1 MKRIA
6 RFYWQIIVLCA
17 MIAVGTII
25 SSNLTFA
32 QERAVK
38 APAPTFFPGNNS
50 GVTFDKDGMVKELH
64 VRDADLRQILQMLSA
79 QNKTNIITS
88 KDVKGKVTVDL
99 YGVTFSEAL
108 DAVLTSAGFGYIR
121 KGNFIYVYTKKE
133 LEKIQASQR
142 KLAMKIFRL
151 NYITASDA
159 KDLITPAMSKDG
171 TISTTPDAKTGIPS
185 SADEAGGNNYATS
198 DVIVVKDYPENLE
211 KITKIIKK
219 VDVRPRQVLI
229 EATILSATLTEDN
242 ALGIDLN
249 ALAGVDFR
257 SLGYTST
264 DLTSI
269 TPGAV
274 PAAQFDKASAHFK
287 TDFASGVPQ
296 GGLSI
301 GFVYNQ
307 IAFFI
312 RALESVT
319 DVGVL
324 ANPKILVMNKQRGE
338 IMIGNKDGYLTT
350 TVTETTSTQTVEFL
364 ETGTQLIVRPYIA
377 DDGYVRL
384 EIHPED
390 STGGITADNLPYEK
404 TTECTSNVLVK
415 DGHTIVISGLFS
427 ESTTVGRA
435 QVPGLGNIP
444 ILGAVFRKRN
454 DNTTR
459 KEIII
464 LITPHIIKEP
474 IDEMVSEQYKDDI
487 ERIRVGLRQQM
498 MWFGRSRLAQAY
510 LQWAREH
517 IAADRRQRALWDL
530 NMALS
535 LEPRMAEAIRLKERL
550 TKQAI
555 WANQP
560 RYSDIKYVIQRM
572 IMAELSHPA
581 EKVIPPLKPAEA
593 KELEKEIRQT
603 LGIGKRKELPLKE
616 SVGGRKPR
624 SKPRKTTPM
633 PTIKINK
640 KESKK

>member
-1 MKRIA
+1 
-6 RFYWQIIVLCA
+6 

-25 SSNLTFA
+25 SSNLAFT

-121 KGNFIYVYTKKE
+121 RGNFIYVYTKKE
-133 LEKIQASQR
+133 LEKIKAAQR

-159 KDLITPAMSKDG
+159 KELIAPAMSKDG
-171 TISTTPDAKTGIPS
+171 TVSTTPDAKTGIAS
-185 SADEAGGNNYATS
+185 SADEAGGNNCATS

-211 KITKIIKK
+211 KITKIIEK

-264 DLTSI
+264 DLTNI

-319 DVGVL
+319 DVAVL

-338 IMIGNKDGYLTT
+338 VMIGNKDGYLTT
-350 TVTETTSTQTVEFL
+350 TVSETTATQTVEFL

-444 ILGAVFRKRN
+444 ILGAAFRKRN
-454 DNTTR
+454 DSTTR
-459 KEIII
+459 KEIIV

-487 ERIRVGLRQQM
+487 ERIRAALRQQM

-517 IAADRRQRALWDL
+517 IAAGRRQRALWDL

-535 LEPRMAEAIRLKERL
+535 LEPGMAEAIRLKERL

-555 WANQP
+555 WASQP
-560 RYSDIKYVIQRM
+560 RYSDVKYVIQKM
-572 IMAELSHPA
+572 IMTELAHPV
-581 EKVIPPLKPAEA
+581 EKVIPPLKPTEA
-593 KELEKEIRQT
+593 KKLEREIRQA
-603 LGIGKRKELPLKE
+603 LGIAERKELPLKE
-616 SVGGRKPR
+616 SVGSHKPR
-624 SKPRKTTPM
+624 L
-633 PTIKINK
+633 I
-640 KESKK
+640 SKKRAPAPTTQNSKRVKRE